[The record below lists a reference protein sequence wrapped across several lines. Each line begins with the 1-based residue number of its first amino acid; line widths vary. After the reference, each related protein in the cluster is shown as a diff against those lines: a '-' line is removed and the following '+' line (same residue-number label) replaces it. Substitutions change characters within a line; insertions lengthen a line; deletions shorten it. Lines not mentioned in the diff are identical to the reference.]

1 MIICSKCHMKY
12 CIHQLLTFEM
22 LELQIR
28 YAPKLQLRRS
38 SFRPIHLASAGLTSV
53 TARLF
58 PSFLLCLGVPWI
70 MTSDPLCFPKMQ
82 CFKLGQS
89 SLMNWQSLAMKSTE
103 SNRPGKGLGDA
114 LASSD
119 RMDDRMC

>member
-1 MIICSKCHMKY
+1 MIIRIKCHIKY
-12 CIHQLLTFEM
+12 SEHQLLTFEM
-22 LELQIR
+22 VELQIR
-28 YAPKLQLRRS
+28 YASKLQLRRF

-58 PSFLLCLGVPWI
+58 PSFLLCLGVPCN
-70 MTSDPLCFPKMQ
+70 MASDPLCFPKMQ

-103 SNRPGKGLGDA
+103 FNCSELGFGDT
-114 LASSD
+114 LTSSD
-119 RMDDRMC
+119 RMDDRMW